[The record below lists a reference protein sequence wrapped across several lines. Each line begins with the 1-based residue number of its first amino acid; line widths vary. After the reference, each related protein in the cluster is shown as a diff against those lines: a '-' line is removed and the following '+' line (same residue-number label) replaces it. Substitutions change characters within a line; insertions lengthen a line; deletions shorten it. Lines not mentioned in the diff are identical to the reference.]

1 MRHIVRWHIFG
12 MQIVGLIRRDSVAIR
27 HTAGWRRYRLSG
39 LHHAIIK
46 QRRQSAAAFGSGGNG
61 ATQYPL
67 IGIQRQTTARAG
79 NGGIDQFASH
89 HR

>member
-46 QRRQSAAAFGSGGNG
+46 QRRQSAAAFGSV
-61 ATQYPL
+61 AMAPL
-67 IGIQRQTTARAG
+67 NIRSSAYSDKRRRARVTAV
-79 NGGIDQFASH
+79 
-89 HR
+89 

>member
-1 MRHIVRWHIFG
+1 MRHKVRWHIFG

-27 HTAGWRRYRLSG
+27 HTAGWRCRLSG

-67 IGIQRQTTARAG
+67 NSIQRQTTARAG
-79 NGGIDQFASH
+79 NGGLDQLASH